1 MGDVTALPRVGVTGG
16 GADPFATGGFQVDLD
31 RAQTVRCAEV
41 VRRRF
46 DGRFAIDAFG
56 ADPQLQDLL
65 APIVHGVV
73 RVSVTGAEHIP
84 TDGPGLFVSNRGL
97 GVLEPA
103 ALSVAVRNES
113 CRRLRVIGATDL
125 PILGDLARKFGS
137 FAAYPGDLAA
147 LLRAGHLAA
156 LPLASTWLRS
166 GGGVPPTELLVA
178 VLGYPVIPVAIRPGG
193 PFGLPIM
200 PWRVTFGTPIVVG
213 ELRER
218 DPLSAA
224 ELAEAVRAAVQNL
237 A

>member
-1 MGDVTALPRVGVTGG
+1 MGDVTAMPRVGVDG
-16 GADPFATGGFQVDLD
+16 GATDRFATGGFQVDLD
-31 RAQTVRCAEV
+31 RTQSVRAADV
-41 VRRRF
+41 FRRRF

-56 ADPQLQDLL
+56 ADPQLQDLV

-73 RVSVTGAEHIP
+73 KVRVAGAEHVP
-84 TDGPGLFVSNRGL
+84 ADGPALFVSNRGL

-103 ALSVAVRNES
+103 ALSVAIRNES

-166 GGGVPPTELLVA
+166 GGGMPPTELLVA
-178 VLGYPVIPVAIRPGG
+178 ALGYPVIPVLIRPGG
-193 PFGLPIM
+193 PMGLPIT
-200 PWRVTFGTPIVVG
+200 PWRVTIGEPIVVG
-213 ELRER
+213 DVGER